1 MNKNIRVT
9 HKFDVIALL
18 ILHGQYNIMLVYIPI
33 MMLFVIVITI
43 IIIVII
49 ITSCSEFVYFFVNV

>member
-9 HKFDVIALL
+9 HKFDLIALL

-33 MMLFVIVITI
+33 MMLVVIVII
-43 IIIVII
+43 LLLLLSLLLPHVQNLFIF
-49 ITSCSEFVYFFVNV
+49 S